1 MKAIAAV
8 DIMDGKVVRLLRG
21 NPKESTVYGDDPVA
35 MAKRWA
41 KEGAHMLHIVDLDAT
56 LGFGSNLNIIREIA
70 LAVDVPVQIAGGLR
84 NAEIID
90 KKCSCAKLANLHSSY
105 ILPTQSFVPYRM
117 KCLAFASASSCP
129 NCRQYLYS
137 IKRSAVAFL

>member
-56 LGFGSNLNIIREIA
+56 LGLGSNLNVFER
-70 LAVDVPVQIAGGLR
+70 
-84 NAEIID
+84 
-90 KKCSCAKLANLHSSY
+90 LHWQWMC
-105 ILPTQSFVPYRM
+105 LYR
-117 KCLAFASASSCP
+117 
-129 NCRQYLYS
+129 
-137 IKRSAVAFL
+137 